1 MPFYSSLL
9 EHHVCLLHY
18 ASLTWTLLGW
28 SQQLCLF
35 GLAQLSSPTI
45 FQNSTNRC
53 GSFQPLC
60 NLELGGSRVTK
71 SKRNVFIYSVG
82 CLRAC
87 AVSLGGNFSVGGA
100 AFQAFSD
107 LTECVFLGATRWW
120 VQLCLIFCRNKENLE
135 YDFL

>member
-1 MPFYSSLL
+1 MGVSNLC
-9 EHHVCLLHY
+9 V
-18 ASLTWTLLGW
+18 TWSW
-28 SQQLCLF
+28 
-35 GLAQLSSPTI
+35 
-45 FQNSTNRC
+45 
-53 GSFQPLC
+53 
-60 NLELGGSRVTK
+60 GGSRVTK
-71 SKRNVFIYSVG
+71 QKRNVFIYSVG

-120 VQLCLIFCRNKENLE
+120 VRVYVIFCRNKENPE